1 MSYTIVQHTPLPYN
15 AKAGAS
21 KTPPVI
27 AVQPI
32 NAPQLKVKPRNN
44 CGKFVTRFINGYV
57 ATNGKDIKP
66 KICVLKSSWY
76 KTTLPNPNCA
86 PKNATAFGTVI
97 LPDAIGLFFVLST
110 LASHFSIP
118 NVVNGTPSASKQH
131 GAKENK
137 AVMVAI
143 FSVGGGIV
151 AVEEESKIDHKDG

>member
-1 MSYTIVQHTPLPYN
+1 
-15 AKAGAS
+15 
-21 KTPPVI
+21 
-27 AVQPI
+27 
-32 NAPQLKVKPRNN
+32 
-44 CGKFVTRFINGYV
+44 V

-66 KICVLKSSWY
+66 KICVLKSNWY

-110 LASHFSIP
+110 LASTFLSQMSLMVHPAPRSNTAP
-118 NVVNGTPSASKQH
+118 A
-131 GAKENK
+131 ENK

>member
-66 KICVLKSSWY
+66 KICVLKSNWY

-86 PKNATAFGTVI
+86 PKKATAFGTVI

-110 LASHFSIP
+110 LASTFLSQMSLMVHPVSQA
-118 NVVNGTPSASKQH
+118 TRLA
-131 GAKENK
+131 ENK

-151 AVEEESKIDHKDG
+151 AEEESKIDHKDG